1 MGDDFLPDETVVL
14 PRLLEGLR
22 VKLRHAAPHHVAPQ
36 LVGVLAHRMAQ
47 RFVPQQFHHGDGDG
61 LGVAERHELAAFR
74 RQQFRRV
81 PVGRG
86 HHGVARAER
95 IGQRARSDLRFGQ
108 IRREINVRRADEP
121 HQFLQLDEA
130 IEEHDVLLHAEVFG
144 QPLQAQAV
152 SLALVAQQI
161 RMRLAQHDVND
172 VGKFPDD
179 VRQRPQRI
187 LDALVRRQQSEREQ
201 HLLARHAELVLEIIR
216 VGERHVGNAVRDE
229 INLGRR
235 RLINF
240 AQKFPAAFAHHHQPG
255 RKPDQ
260 LAHHAPL
267 LRVRLAQHRVQRGDD
282 GHLQFAQ
289 QRQHMA
295 ARRPAE
301 NAELM
306 LHANHVHV
314 RDVQKI
320 RRAQIRRQVLLRNLE
335 AHLRRIIVT
344 AREVIDRHD
353 QALHRRKF
361 RRHGAAQVGRERG
374 NAAFPRQIIAE
385 KRDLADGRGGLHES
399 LVGGTGKLAY
409 ADNFYDVLRDCTYQE
424 PIPGFTA
431 DSPLIPTASFWTLRL
446 ERLDGYAPFCLVLH
460 CQ

>member
-1 MGDDFLPDETVVL
+1 MGEDFRPDETVVL
-14 PRLLEGLR
+14 PRLFEGLR
-22 VKLRHAAPHHVAPQ
+22 VELRHAAPHHVAPQ
-36 LVGVLAHRMAQ
+36 LVGVLAHQMAQ
-47 RFVPQQFHHGDGDG
+47 RFVPQQFHHGDRDG
-61 LGVAERHELAAFR
+61 LGVAEGHELAAFR

-95 IGQRARSDLRFGQ
+95 VGQRAGGDLRLGQ

-130 IEEHDVLLHAEVFG
+130 VEKHDVLLHAEVFR

-152 SLALVAQQI
+152 SLAFVAQQI
-161 RMRLAQHDVND
+161 RMRLAQHDIND

-187 LDALVRRQQSEREQ
+187 FDALVRRQQPEREQ
-201 HLLARHAELVLEIIR
+201 HLFARHAEFVLEIIR

-229 INLGRR
+229 INLCRR
-235 RLINF
+235 RLINV

-255 RKPDQ
+255 RMPDQ

-267 LRVRLAQHRVQRGDD
+267 FSVRLAQHRVQRGDN

-295 ARRPAE
+295 SRRPAV
-301 NAELM
+301 NAEFM

-335 AHLRRIIVT
+335 PHLRRIIVT
-344 AREVIDRHD
+344 AREIIDRHD
-353 QALHRRKF
+353 EALHRRKL
-361 RRHGAAQVGRERG
+361 RRHRAAQVRRERG
-374 NAAFPRQIIAE
+374 DAAFPRQIITE
-385 KRDLADGRGGLHES
+385 KRDLADVRWLRHENGGS
-399 LVGGTGKLAY
+399 GTP
-409 ADNFYDVLRDCTYQE
+409 C
-424 PIPGFTA
+424 
-431 DSPLIPTASFWTLRL
+431 
-446 ERLDGYAPFCLVLH
+446 
-460 CQ
+460 